1 MHPLDSADTTF
12 ITLTRRYCYNV
23 MPFGLKNVGAIY
35 KRMMSRIFEPLL
47 GQTIEAYI
55 DDMLVKSKS
64 RDDHLSH
71 LRDVFW
77 LMRLHILR
85 LNPDKCAFGVE
96 SGHFLGFLVSQRGI
110 KMAPDQVKSIAQIQ
124 PPITKKRIQTL
135 IGKLTTLNRFI
146 SRYSNRLRPFFTALK
161 GASSKGWGP
170 EYNRAF
176 HFIKEYIAFPLSL
189 SHPVDGEELFIYL
202 ATSASAMSA
211 TLVRSDEDDKQN
223 SIYFVSKVLIDA
235 KTRYTDFEQIALS
248 LRVASK
254 KLCSYFQ
261 AHTIVVLTS
270 YLIKVFLHKPDASGQ
285 LLKWAMEL
293 SEFDIK
299 YCLRLTIK
307 G

>member
-1 MHPLDSADTTF
+1 M
-12 ITLTRRYCYNV
+12 
-23 MPFGLKNVGAIY
+23 MPFGLKNVEAIY
-35 KRMMSRIFEPLL
+35 KHMMSHIFEHLL

-55 DDMLVKSKS
+55 DDMMVKSKS

-85 LNPDKCAFGVE
+85 LNLDKCAFGVE
-96 SGHFLGFLVSQRGI
+96 SGHFLDFLVNQRGI
-110 KMAPDQVKSIAQIQ
+110 EMTPDQVKSIAQMQ
-124 PPITKKRIQTL
+124 PPITKKQIQTL

-146 SRYSNRLRPFFTALK
+146 SRYSNRLRPFFAVLK

-170 EYNRAF
+170 ENNRAF

-189 SHPVDGEELFIYL
+189 SHSIDGEELFLYL

-211 TLVRSDEDDKQN
+211 TLVRSDGDDKQK
-223 SIYFVSKVLIDA
+223 SVHFVSKVLIDA
-235 KTRYTDFEQIALS
+235 KTRYTDFEKIALA

-270 YLIKVFLHKPDASGQ
+270 YPIGVFLRKLDGSGQ
-285 LLKWAMEL
+285 LLKWAMDL

-299 YCLRLTIK
+299 SCLRLAIK